1 MMSSTFAL
9 QQGKASRQDK
19 QGRSSENSP
28 TPVMPPGSQHSSC
41 PLCSTGLS
49 SSPEDLHSHTSG
61 LCVPHAHSPGVQP
74 KGAGCSPLLLLL
86 GAAQHS
92 TAGRSGNANQHGPPL
107 VFPGLRRDFSGLGF
121 SFKPSSSA
129 PPFVCRLADT
139 SSSWCWDAVFVP
151 IASACRLW
159 ERSTRGPFCT
169 GGAKVSSRS
178 MGFHRFRPQADRLC
192 W

>member
-19 QGRSSENSP
+19 QGRSSGNSP

-61 LCVPHAHSPGVQP
+61 LCVPHAQSPGVQP

-92 TAGRSGNANQHGPPL
+92 TAGCSKPAWTP
-107 VFPGLRRDFSGLGF
+107 FGF
-121 SFKPSSSA
+121 SRSQEGFLRDGSLLQTQL
-129 PPFVCRLADT
+129 VCSPDLPTCRHKQLVLGCCACADSQRLQ
-139 SSSWCWDAVFVP
+139 AVGEEHSG
-151 IASACRLW
+151 ALLQRRCK
-159 ERSTRGPFCT
+159 GPF
-169 GGAKVSSRS
+169 KVN
-178 MGFHRFRPQADRLC
+178 GIALV
-192 W
+192 